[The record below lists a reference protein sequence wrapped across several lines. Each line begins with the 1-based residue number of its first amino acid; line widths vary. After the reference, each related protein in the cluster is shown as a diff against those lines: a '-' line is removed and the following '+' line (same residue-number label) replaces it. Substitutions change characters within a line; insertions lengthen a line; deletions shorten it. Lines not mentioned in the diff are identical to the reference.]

1 MQMTGCQ
8 NPRKPTNCPFLL
20 LLSCK
25 SFAEKVNF
33 PGFLSQ
39 PVHADLSH
47 CSQFYTRVLFPPGFA
62 EVDEE
67 SNYAAAER
75 SLKQALHQL
84 THLQKVW
91 QGVLP
96 AAVYRKAIG
105 TYIYTADLSFLNQ
118 KAVMGVIF
126 HVMFEKV
133 CHDVLPAAI
142 YHKAVGTYI

>member
-1 MQMTGCQ
+1 M
-8 NPRKPTNCPFLL
+8 
-20 LLSCK
+20 
-25 SFAEKVNF
+25 NF

-39 PVHADLSH
+39 LIHAALSR
-47 CSQFYTRVLFPPGFA
+47 CSQFYTRVLFLPGFA

-91 QGVLP
+91 QDVLP

-105 TYIYTADLSFLNQ
+105 TYLYIYILQTCLS
-118 KAVMGVIF
+118 
-126 HVMFEKV
+126 
-133 CHDVLPAAI
+133 
-142 YHKAVGTYI
+142 